1 MKYLII
7 LSVIV
12 LSACS
17 STSQITSSSGNTDV
31 MSIIQQAAE
40 NTPKGVKGSFQLSI
54 KATGVNRNIVY
65 LNTELDY
72 RDRRNITIVLHP
84 KLVKAFISKFGTSP
98 EIYFLNK
105 NIEVKG
111 KATQVKIWLTSDGR
125 RTDKY
130 YYQIHIKVVSI
141 DQLTVLI

>member
-17 STSQITSSSGNTDV
+17 STPQITSSSGTTDV

-40 NTPKGVKGSFQLSI
+40 NTTKGVKGTFQLSI

-72 RDRRNITIVLHP
+72 RDRRNITVAIHP
-84 KLVKAFISKFGTSP
+84 KLIKAFISKYGVSP
-98 EIYFLNK
+98 DVYFLNK

-111 KATQVKIWLTSDGR
+111 KAKQVKIWLTSNGR

-141 DQLTVLI
+141 DQLTILI

>member
-17 STSQITSSSGNTDV
+17 STPKIISSSGATDV
-31 MSIIQQAAE
+31 MSLIQQASESA
-40 NTPKGVKGSFQLSI
+40 PKGIKGTFQLFI
-54 KATGVNRNIVY
+54 KATGIKRNIVY

-72 RDRRNITIVLHP
+72 RDRRNITIALHP
-84 KLVKAFISKFGTSP
+84 KLVNAFIAKYGVSP
-98 EIYFLNK
+98 EEYFINK
-105 NIEVKG
+105 NIQVKG
-111 KATQVKIWLTSDGR
+111 EAKQVKIWLISDGR

-130 YYQIHIKVVSI
+130 YYQIHIRVISI
-141 DQLTVLI
+141 DQLSVLL